1 MTLTLSAMLFLRVHS
16 CALFVEFSKRRVS
29 MKRDDTV
36 CFVAKANQRPK
47 HREVEADALDMI
59 GLSNDDKINAVALK
73 ILDRYKTAFLELAK

>member
-1 MTLTLSAMLFLRVHS
+1 
-16 CALFVEFSKRRVS
+16 

-47 HREVEADALDMI
+47 HREAEADALDMI

>member
-1 MTLTLSAMLFLRVHS
+1 
-16 CALFVEFSKRRVS
+16 

-47 HREVEADALDMI
+47 HHKVEADALDMI

-73 ILDRYKTAFLELAK
+73 ILDRFDTPHS